1 MANHNAKVE
10 AKIPKLAI
18 TLEANLWILASNLA
32 LKMSDWDCGTDTEL
46 GVDILQLPG
55 NQGIIEAASSSNI
68 NKEDEF
74 GQ

>member
-1 MANHNAKVE
+1 
-10 AKIPKLAI
+10 
-18 TLEANLWILASNLA
+18 
-32 LKMSDWDCGTDTEL
+32 MSDWDCGTDTEL

>member
-1 MANHNAKVE
+1 M
-10 AKIPKLAI
+10 
-18 TLEANLWILASNLA
+18 T
-32 LKMSDWDCGTDTEL
+32 DWDCCGTDTVL

-55 NQGIIEAASSSNI
+55 NQGIIEAAISSSNI